1 MNDDIGR
8 DSTGSNP
15 TAVES
20 LEMLLDYAI
29 AEGTELRL
37 PVFVRLL
44 RMASLELAK
53 GAPKRVRGDSAR
65 RAPHRIEERAAP

>member
-1 MNDDIGR
+1 MNDDNGR

-44 RMASLELAK
+44 RMASPELAK
-53 GAPKRVRGDSAR
+53 GARKRVRGDSAR
-65 RAPHRIEERAAP
+65 RIEERVAP